1 MRSATELQAFL
12 RDIGPRWATDVPG
25 NVRRVIEAYGPLLAS
40 APKESVKETRD
51 IAYGADPR
59 QVLDVF
65 YPAEG
70 TGHAVVLFVHG
81 GAFTDG
87 ERNRSSEVYA
97 NIMYYLARHGIVGV
111 NMEYRQAPMH
121 KYPAGTEDVAM
132 AYDWI
137 GAHIAK
143 YGGDPARTFLMGHS
157 AGAAHAGTFAYDTR
171 FQTSAEHRP
180 MGFIVVSGRVRAD
193 KLPENPNAAKVQAY
207 YGTDAAVLD
216 AVSPVNLVT
225 AESIPTFIAYAEFEN
240 PLLDLYCL
248 ELAHRIAVLK
258 RRAPPVIR
266 LAGHNHTSIVAHI
279 NTSEDLLGSEI
290 VRFIGDH
297 SGFQGLC

>member
-1 MRSATELQAFL
+1 MHSAAELQAFL
-12 RDIGPRWATDVPG
+12 RDIGPRWASDVPG
-25 NVRRVIEAYGPLLAS
+25 NVRRVIEAYGPLLAN
-40 APKESVKETRD
+40 APKDNVWEARD
-51 IAYGADPR
+51 LAYGADPR

-65 YPAEG
+65 YPAAG
-70 TGHAVVLFVHG
+70 KGHAVVLFVHG

-87 ERNRSSEVYA
+87 ERNRSPEVYS

-121 KYPAGTEDVAM
+121 KYPAGAEDVAM
-132 AYDWI
+132 AFNWI
-137 GAHIAK
+137 GAHVAQ

-157 AGAAHAGTFAYDTR
+157 AGAAHAGAFAYDMR
-171 FQTSAEHRP
+171 FQASARHCP
-180 MGFIVVSGRVRAD
+180 AGLIVVSGRVRAD
-193 KLPENPNAAKVQAY
+193 QLAENPNAAKVQAY
-207 YGTDAAVLD
+207 YGSDAAVLE

-225 AESIPTFIAYAEFEN
+225 AESIPTFIAYAEYEN
-240 PLLDLYCL
+240 PLLDIYCL

-279 NTSEDLLGSEI
+279 NTSEDLLGGEI
-290 VRFIGDH
+290 IRFIGDH
-297 SGFQGLC
+297 SGPRGLG